1 MSLLWYGIQGE
12 GRGHAAR
19 SGVLIERLRALGHE
33 VRLFT
38 GGDAEAMFADDPHRE
53 RIPLLRFAYFK
64 GRLSLLRSIL
74 RNTPLA
80 TQLMTRTGPVIG
92 SLCRRAR
99 REKPDLIVTDFEP
112 FLSRVGRRTGIP
124 VVCVDH
130 QHALSDTILPPLG
143 NAGDDLSGR
152 ILSHGVPLIS
162 HSPNRL
168 VSSFA
173 HFPRRPDSDAR
184 LVGCFLRKKVL
195 ELLAHPPAR
204 QDGHVTVYVKEAAL
218 LDRLLPVLRDRPER
232 FEVWSTT
239 DRTEREPNI
248 SFHGLHADLF
258 LESLASSDW
267 LLSTAGNQGLGEALA
282 FAKPVLAI
290 PVPGQTEQEYNALA
304 LEHSGCGSSLPL
316 KDFRSESIASFVESI
331 PRYRAALDERRRSSP
346 DLIDGTEAGLRFV
359 LEILDRRQSAGFRLA
374 A

>member
-33 VRLFT
+33 VHVFT

-74 RNTPLA
+74 RNAPLA
-80 TQLMTRTGPVIG
+80 TQLMTRTGPLIG
-92 SLCRRAR
+92 ALCRRAR
-99 REKPDLIVTDFEP
+99 REKPDLIITDFEP
-112 FLSRVGRRTGIP
+112 FLSRVGQRTRIP

-130 QHALSDTILPPLG
+130 QHALSDTVLPMLG
-143 NAGDDLSGR
+143 RAGDDISGR
-152 ILSHGVPLIS
+152 ILSRGVPLIS
-162 HSPNRL
+162 HSAHRI

-173 HFPRRPDSDAR
+173 HFPPKPGSEAL

-195 ELLAHPPAR
+195 ELLEEPPAVPA
-204 QDGHVTVYVKEAAL
+204 DHVTVYVKETSL
-218 LDRLLPVLRDRPER
+218 LERILPILRARPER
-232 FEVWSTT
+232 FEVWSA
-239 DRTEREPNI
+239 DPREGREANI
-248 SFHGLHADLF
+248 SRHALHPDRF
-258 LESLASSDW
+258 LESLASCTW

-282 FAKPVLAI
+282 FSKPILAI

-304 LEHSGCGSSLPL
+304 LEASGCGRAVALQEFDDDAISRFL
-316 KDFRSESIASFVESI
+316 EAI
-331 PRYRAALDERRRSSP
+331 PNHLAALVERRRSSP

-359 LEILDRRQSAGFRLA
+359 LDVLERVGSREIRAVA
-374 A
+374 

>member
-19 SGVLIERLRALGHE
+19 SGVLIERLRDLGHE
-33 VRLFT
+33 VRIFT

-74 RNTPLA
+74 RNAPLA

-92 SLCRRAR
+92 TLCRRAR
-99 REKPDLIVTDFEP
+99 REKPDLILTDFEP
-112 FLSRVGRRTGIP
+112 FLSRVGQRTGIP
-124 VVCVDH
+124 VVCIDH
-130 QHALSDTILPPLG
+130 QHALSDTQLPALG
-143 NAGDDLSGR
+143 RAGDDLSGR
-152 ILSHGVPLIS
+152 ILSKGVPLIS
-162 HSPNRL
+162 HSPHRI

-173 HFPRRPDSDAR
+173 HFPLRPGSEAR
-184 LVGCFLRKKVL
+184 LVGCFLRRKVL
-195 ELLAHPPAR
+195 ELLADPPR
-204 QDGHVTVYVKEAAL
+204 RPGGHVTVYVKEAAL
-218 LDRLLPVLRDRPER
+218 LDRILPVLRKRPER
-232 FEVWSTT
+232 FEIWSSDT
-239 DRTEREPNI
+239 RREDVENL
-248 SFHGLHADLF
+248 SFHGLHADRF
-258 LESLASSDW
+258 LESLASCRW

-304 LEHSGCGSSLPL
+304 LVRSGCGSTVPL
-316 KDFRSESIASFVESI
+316 EEFEVSSIASFVADL
-331 PRYRAALDERRRSSP
+331 PAHHAAVEERRRSSP
-346 DLIDGTEAGLRFV
+346 EMIDGTEAGLRLV
-359 LEILDRRQSAGFRLA
+359 LEVLERSRAEGLRLA

>member
-38 GGDAEAMFADDPHRE
+38 GGDAEAMFAHDPHRE
-53 RIPLLRFAYFK
+53 CIPLLRFAYFK

-99 REKPDLIVTDFEP
+99 RDRPDLIVTDFEP
-112 FLSRVGRRTGIP
+112 FLSRVGRRMGIP

-130 QHALSDTILPPLG
+130 QHALSDTVLPTLG
-143 NAGDDLSGR
+143 RAGDDLSGK
-152 ILSHGVPLIS
+152 ILSRGVPLIA
-162 HSPNRL
+162 HSPHRV

-173 HFPRRPDSDAR
+173 HFPLRPGSSAL
-184 LVGCFLRKKVL
+184 LVGCFLRGKVL
-195 ELLAHPPAR
+195 RLLESGATSP
-204 QDGHVTVYVKEAAL
+204 QGHVTVYVKEAAL
-218 LDRLLPVLRDRPER
+218 LDRILPVLRQRKER
-232 FEVWSTT
+232 FEIWSADTGRQ
-239 DRTEREPNI
+239 DVGNL
-248 SFHGLHADLF
+248 SFHGLHADHF
-258 LESLASSDW
+258 LESLASCDW
-267 LLSTAGNQGLGEALA
+267 LLSSAGNQGLGEAFA
-282 FAKPVLAI
+282 FTKPVLAI

-304 LEHSGCGSSLPL
+304 LVHSGCG
-316 KDFRSESIASFVESI
+316 RSESLQDFREETIATFTASLPGFRS
-331 PRYRAALDERRRSSP
+331 ALEERRRTSP
-346 DLIDGTEAGLRFV
+346 HLLDGTDASLRFV
-359 LEILDRRQSAGFRLA
+359 LEVLGRSKEGALRLA

>member
-19 SGVLIERLRALGHE
+19 SGVLIGRLRALGHE

-38 GGDAEAMFADDPHRE
+38 GGDAEAMFAGDPCLE
-53 RIPLLRFAYFK
+53 SIPLLRFAYFK
-64 GRLSLLRSIL
+64 GRLSLLRSLL

-99 REKPDLIVTDFEP
+99 RERPDLIVTDFEP
-112 FLSRVGRRTGIP
+112 FLSRVGRRMGIP

-130 QHALSDTILPPLG
+130 QHALSDTVLPALG
-143 NAGDDLSGR
+143 RAADDLSGR
-152 ILSHGVPLIS
+152 ILSGGVPLIA
-162 HSPNRL
+162 HSPHRV

-173 HFPRRPDSDAR
+173 HFPRRPGSEAR
-184 LVGCFLRKKVL
+184 LVGCFLRTKVL
-195 ELLAHPPAR
+195 DLVASPP
-204 QDGHVTVYVKEAAL
+204 QESGHVTVYMKESAL
-218 LDRLLPVLRDRPER
+218 LERILPVLRGRKER
-232 FEVWSTT
+232 FQVWSS
-239 DRTEREPNI
+239 DPRRGEEGNI
-248 SFHGLHADLF
+248 SFHGLHPDLF

-282 FAKPVLAI
+282 LGKPVLAV

-304 LEHSGCGSSLPL
+304 LVRCGCGERVSLEEFDGDSL
-316 KDFRSESIASFVESI
+316 DSFQSRL
-331 PRYRAALDERRRSSP
+331 PHHRLALEERRRSSP
-346 DLIDGTEAGLRFV
+346 DLIDGTDACLRFV
-359 LEILDRRQSAGFRLA
+359 LEVLESSRTGQMRRA

>member
-19 SGVLIERLRALGHE
+19 SGVLIERLRTFGHE

-38 GGDAEAMFADDPHRE
+38 GGDAEAMFADDPHLE

-64 GRLSLLRSIL
+64 GRLSLLHSIL

-99 REKPDLIVTDFEP
+99 RDRPDLIVTDFEP
-112 FLSRVGRRTGIP
+112 FLSRVGRRMGIP

-130 QHALSDTILPPLG
+130 QHALSDTVLPSLG
-143 NAGDDLSGR
+143 RAGDDLSGR
-152 ILSHGVPLIS
+152 ILSKGVPLIA
-162 HSPNRL
+162 HSPHRV

-173 HFPRRPDSDAR
+173 HFPLRPGSPAK
-184 LVGCFLRKKVL
+184 LVGCFLRGKVL
-195 ELLAHPPAR
+195 RLLDSGAAAGR
-204 QDGHVTVYVKEAAL
+204 GHVTVYVKEAAL
-218 LDRLLPVLRDRPER
+218 LDRILPVLRERSER
-232 FEVWSTT
+232 FEIWSA
-239 DRTEREPNI
+239 DARREDVGNL
-248 SFHGLHADLF
+248 SFHGLHADRF
-258 LESLASSDW
+258 LESLASCDW
-267 LLSTAGNQGLGEALA
+267 LLSSAGNQGLGEAFA
-282 FAKPVLAI
+282 FTKPVLAI

-304 LEHSGCGSSLPL
+304 LVHSGCGTSVSLE
-316 KDFRSESIASFVESI
+316 DFREPSIASFTQTL
-331 PRYRAALDERRRSSP
+331 PLYRSALEERRRTSP
-346 DLIDGTEAGLRFV
+346 HLLDGTDAGLRVV
-359 LEILDRRQSAGFRLA
+359 LDLLERSREETLRQA